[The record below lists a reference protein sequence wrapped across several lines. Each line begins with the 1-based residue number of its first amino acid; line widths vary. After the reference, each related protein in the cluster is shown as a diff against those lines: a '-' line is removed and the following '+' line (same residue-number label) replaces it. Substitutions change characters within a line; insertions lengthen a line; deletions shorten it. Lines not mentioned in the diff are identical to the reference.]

1 MCGIVG
7 ILNSKSLKVD
17 AIEILKKLEYRGY
30 DSAGISLFSDQK
42 IRTIKSVGKI
52 SNLEN
57 KSKNISDKIFSGVIG
72 HTRWATHGI
81 VSRNNA
87 HPFSNENLTLVCN
100 GIIENYSKI
109 QNRYNEIPKN
119 IKSDTE
125 VSFYYLNYLINKYK
139 DADDAIKVFQK
150 TIRGNFAFVI
160 FIKKNNCFYVLK
172 NGSPIAISNKNNS
185 FYICSDSSI
194 LSNYHD
200 TIFHCEDGD
209 IIKINKN
216 KISYLNKKNKILFQK
231 NISYL
236 NPYDKANFQHFMLK
250 EIHEQPSVLKSTQS
264 KYNSEYFIDFELKF
278 KYLFEVDKI
287 VLVGCGTAYHAAMVG
302 EYYFNHFTNKEVSA
316 ELASELRYK
325 KIHKNKKILY
335 VFISQSG
342 ETMDTLMALKY
353 VKKNNHKSLVITNSL
368 VSSMVREAE
377 VTIPTYAQKEVG
389 VASTKAFTC
398 QLLSLAN
405 LALEVGKMEKT
416 ITNQTYKMNINLLN
430 KLPLKIEKLIKEFT
444 PSAKIISK
452 KLSEANACY
461 FIGRNI
467 VYPIALEGSL
477 KLKEISY
484 MHSEGFPGGEMKHGP
499 IALIDKNSITVCLI
513 PNNDLFEKSLS
524 NAQEISARNGKIII
538 LSSVKNMS
546 KINGEIKVINMP
558 KENIIDTPFIYT
570 IPLQLISYYFALSEG
585 TDIDQPRNLAKSV
598 TVE

>member
-125 VSFYYLNYLINKYK
+125 VSFYYLSYLIDKYK

-160 FIKKNNCFYVLK
+160 YIKKNNCFYVLK

-287 VLVGCGTAYHAAMVG
+287 ILVGCGTAYHAAMVG

>member
-30 DSAGISLFSDQK
+30 DSAGMSLFSDQK

-125 VSFYYLNYLINKYK
+125 VSFYYLSYLIDKYK

-538 LSSVKNMS
+538 LSSLKNMS

>member
-7 ILNSKSLKVD
+7 ILNSESLKSE

-30 DSAGISLFSDQK
+30 DSAGISLFSEQK

-52 SNLEN
+52 SNLEK
-57 KSKNISDKIFSGVIG
+57 KSKNINDKSFSGVIG
-72 HTRWATHGI
+72 HTRWATHGV

-87 HPFSNENLTLVCN
+87 HPFANENLTLVCN
-100 GIIENYSKI
+100 GIIENYSQI
-109 QNRYNEIPKN
+109 QNRYKEIPKN

-125 VSFYYLNYLINKYK
+125 VSFYYLSYLIDKYK
-139 DADDAIKVFQK
+139 DPDEAIKVFQK

-160 FIKKNNCFYVLK
+160 FIKRNNCFYILK
-172 NGSPIAISNKNNS
+172 NGSPISISNKSQS

-209 IIKINKN
+209 IIKIYKS
-216 KISYLNKKNKILFQK
+216 KICYLQKKIKITFQK
-231 NISYL
+231 NISYQ
-236 NPYDKANFQHFMLK
+236 NPYDKGDYQHFMLK
-250 EIHEQPSVLKSTQS
+250 EIHEQPGVLKSTQS
-264 KYNSEYFIDFELKF
+264 KYTSEYFVDFETKF
-278 KYLFEVDKI
+278 RHLFEVDKI
-287 VLVGCGTAYHAAMVG
+287 VLVGCGTAYHASMVG
-302 EYYFNHFTNKEVSA
+302 EYYFNHFTNKEVST

-325 KIHKNKKILY
+325 KINKNKQILFI
-335 VFISQSG
+335 FISQSG

-353 VKKNNHKSLVITNSL
+353 VKKMNHKSIVITNSL
-368 VSSMVREAE
+368 ESSMVREAE

-405 LALEVGKMEKT
+405 LALEVGRMEKT
-416 ITNQTYKMNINLLN
+416 ISNQIYKMNIGLLT
-430 KLPLKIEKLIKEFT
+430 KLPSKIEKLIKEFT
-444 PSAKIISK
+444 PGAKIISK
-452 KLSEANACY
+452 KLAQANACY

-467 VYPIALEGSL
+467 AYPIALEGSL

-499 IALIDKNSITVCLI
+499 IALIDKDSITVCLI
-513 PNNDLFEKSLS
+513 PKNDLFEKSVS

-538 LSSVKNMS
+538 LSSVRNMS

-570 IPLQLISYYFALSEG
+570 IPLQLISYYFALNEG

>member
-125 VSFYYLNYLINKYK
+125 VSFYYLSYLIDKYK

-538 LSSVKNMS
+538 LSSVKNMN
-546 KINGEIKVINMP
+546 KINGEIKVMNMP

>member
-125 VSFYYLNYLINKYK
+125 VSFYYLSYLIDKYK

-538 LSSVKNMS
+538 LSSLTNMN

>member
-125 VSFYYLNYLINKYK
+125 VSFYYLSYLIDKYK

-216 KISYLNKKNKILFQK
+216 KISYLTKKNKILFQK

-538 LSSVKNMS
+538 L
-546 KINGEIKVINMP
+546 
-558 KENIIDTPFIYT
+558 
-570 IPLQLISYYFALSEG
+570 
-585 TDIDQPRNLAKSV
+585 
-598 TVE
+598 

>member
-125 VSFYYLNYLINKYK
+125 VSFYYLSYLIDKYK

-216 KISYLNKKNKILFQK
+216 KISYLNKKNKILFKK

-499 IALIDKNSITVCLI
+499 IALIDKNSITVCLT

>member
-125 VSFYYLNYLINKYK
+125 VSFYYLSYLIDKYK

-172 NGSPIAISNKNNS
+172 NGSPIAISNKHNS

-194 LSNYHD
+194 LSIYHD

-452 KLSEANACY
+452 KLSEANSCY

-499 IALIDKNSITVCLI
+499 IALIDKNSITVCLT

>member
-7 ILNSKSLKVD
+7 ILNSESLKSE
-17 AIEILKKLEYRGY
+17 AIEILKKLEYRVY
-30 DSAGISLFSDQK
+30 DSAGISLFSKQK

-52 SNLEN
+52 SNLEK
-57 KSKNISDKIFSGVIG
+57 KSTKVKDKSFSGVIG
-72 HTRWATHGI
+72 HTRWATHGV

-87 HPFSNENLTLVCN
+87 HPFANENLTLVCN
-100 GIIENYSKI
+100 GIIENYSQI
-109 QNRYNEIPKN
+109 QNRYKEIPKN

-125 VSFYYLNYLINKYK
+125 VSFYYLSYLIDKYK
-139 DADDAIKVFQK
+139 DPDEAIKVFQK

-160 FIKKNNCFYVLK
+160 FIKRNHCFYILK
-172 NGSPIAISNKNNS
+172 NGSPISISNKNQS

-209 IIKINKN
+209 IIKIYES
-216 KISYLNKKNKILFQK
+216 KISYLQKKIKITFQK
-231 NISYL
+231 NISYQ
-236 NPYDKANFQHFMLK
+236 NPYDKGEYQHFMLK

-264 KYNSEYFIDFELKF
+264 KYTSEYFVDFETKF
-278 KYLFEVDKI
+278 RHLFEVDKI
-287 VLVGCGTAYHAAMVG
+287 VLVGCGTAYQASMVG
-302 EYYFNHFTNKEVSA
+302 EYYFNHFTNKEVST

-325 KIHKNKKILY
+325 KINKNKQILFI
-335 VFISQSG
+335 FISQSG

-353 VKKNNHKSLVITNSL
+353 VKKMNHKSIVITNSL
-368 VSSMVREAE
+368 ESSMVREAE

-405 LALEVGKMEKT
+405 LALEVGRMEKT
-416 ITNQTYKMNINLLN
+416 ISNQIYKMNIGLLT
-430 KLPLKIEKLIKEFT
+430 KLPSKIEKLINEFT
-444 PSAKIISK
+444 PGAKIISK
-452 KLSEANACY
+452 KLAQANACY

-467 VYPIALEGSL
+467 AYPIALEGSL

-499 IALIDKNSITVCLI
+499 IALIDKDSITVCLI
-513 PNNDLFEKSLS
+513 PNNDLFEKSVS
-524 NAQEISARNGKIII
+524 KAQEISARNGKIII
-538 LSSVKNMS
+538 LSSVRDMS

-570 IPLQLISYYFALSEG
+570 IPLQLISYYFALNEG

>member
-125 VSFYYLNYLINKYK
+125 VSFYYLSYLIDKYK

-444 PSAKIISK
+444 PSDKIISK
-452 KLSEANACY
+452 KLSESNACY
-461 FIGRNI
+461 FIGINI